1 MNRLIKIASEWLSK
15 FDYWRPR
22 KTLAEDY
29 QNVNGFSKHGVLQ
42 FLFLSRSSIEWAYFE
57 MLMKKPTVIKMLNAQ
72 EISCNEYRESK
83 AKKKN
88 THYLISL
95 NFGIIS
101 SAASSSI
108 SFACIAIQTVDNHQK
123 RFEMHGAQQIEID
136 FATARMRECRFRQ
149 MPSQWR
155 DPTWDLSISLILLKD
170 QRGKRDGERD
180 REKKWLSGG

>member
-83 AKKKN
+83 AKKKKYTLPHILELRYN
-88 THYLISL
+88 IFCGL
-95 NFGIIS
+95 F
-101 SAASSSI
+101 
-108 SFACIAIQTVDNHQK
+108 VDFLRLHRNPDRGQPSEALWNAWCTANWN
-123 RFEMHGAQQIEID
+123 RLCNSTD
-136 FATARMRECRFRQ
+136 ARMQ
-149 MPSQWR
+149 V
-155 DPTWDLSISLILLKD
+155 
-170 QRGKRDGERD
+170 
-180 REKKWLSGG
+180 